1 VVTLGEGGT
10 PLIPAAYLSS
20 LVGAEVFVKYEGV
33 NPTGSFKDRGMTTA
47 ISQAARRGAKAVI
60 CASTGNTS
68 ASAAA
73 YATKAGMAC
82 GVLVPDGKI
91 AMGKLSQAIA
101 HGATLLQVDGNF
113 DDCLMLARKLAEA
126 YPVDLVNSV
135 NPARIEGQ
143 KTASFEVVDVLGD
156 APDIHRLLAW
166 LPRVPPRQRKPRP
179 CNEIAQDV
187 GFPGRGC
194 GPDREGSPDRPS
206 GDHCHCHQDRQSR
219 LVAPGHGGT

>member
-1 VVTLGEGGT
+1 
-10 PLIPAAYLSS
+10 
-20 LVGAEVFVKYEGV
+20 
-33 NPTGSFKDRGMTTA
+33 
-47 ISQAARRGAKAVI
+47 
-60 CASTGNTS
+60 
-68 ASAAA
+68 
-73 YATKAGMAC
+73 
-82 GVLVPDGKI
+82 
-91 AMGKLSQAIA
+91 MGKLSQAIA

-156 APDIHRLLAW
+156 APDIHC
-166 LPRVPPRQRKPRP
+166 LPVGNAGNITAYWRGYRRVPPRQRKPRP

-219 LVAPGHGGT
+219 LVAPGQWRHVTTQAA